1 MTAYN
6 DLRNI
11 LAGYQQA
18 SQTYEKIAHF
28 PEARNAAAQFALEE
42 LGEEGQVEAQILTN
56 PETPIETVA
65 QGLGISLER
74 RKQKL
79 ETLVETKFDEILKD
93 ENIKKE
99 KLEES
104 LTNYFP
110 RKDVNKK
117 YKELAEYH
125 KIYRNLDL
133 YQNKEKLEPEM
144 VKGIL
149 SSALKDIVG
158 YYENQYKEE
167 TGDSNEVKKQ
177 KGLLKNF
184 FLSLYIGR
192 DGKPVRG
199 GENLMLKYA
208 SINKD
213 KLEDFEENLKTKEA
227 LADYIQAT
235 LPEDKQFRVNF
246 FGRLVG

>member
-1 MTAYN
+1 MTSYD
-6 DLRNI
+6 DLTKV

-18 SQTYEKIAHF
+18 SQTYEKISHF

-42 LGEEGQVEAQILTN
+42 LGEEGEVEVQILTN

-65 QGLGISLER
+65 QGLKLSLAR
-74 RKQKL
+74 RQQKL
-79 ETLVETKFDEILKD
+79 EELVENKFEEILND
-93 ENIKKE
+93 GNIKKE

-117 YKELAEYH
+117 YKELVEAH
-125 KIYRNLDL
+125 KVRNNLVL
-133 YQNKEKLEPEM
+133 YENREKIEPET

-149 SSALKDIVG
+149 SEMAKEIVK
-158 YYENQYKEE
+158 YYEAQYKEE

-177 KGLLKNF
+177 KELLKNF
-184 FLSLYIGR
+184 FLSLYVR
-192 DGKPVRG
+192 EGKPVVE
-199 GENLMLKYA
+199 GENITKKYFT
-208 SINKD
+208 INKD
-213 KLEDFEENLKTKEA
+213 KLEDFGESLKTKEA

-235 LPEDKQFRVNF
+235 LPEDKNTRLKFL
-246 FGRLVG
+246 GRLIG

>member
-1 MTAYN
+1 MTAYD
-6 DLRNI
+6 DLTKV
-11 LAGYQQA
+11 LTGYQQA

-42 LGEEGQVEAQILTN
+42 LGEEGEVEAQILLN

-79 ETLVETKFDEILKD
+79 EELVENKFDEILND
-93 ENIKKE
+93 RNIKKE

-117 YKELAEYH
+117 YKELAEAH
-125 KIYRNLDL
+125 KVRNNLVL
-133 YQNKEKLEPEM
+133 YENREKLEPEA
-144 VKGIL
+144 VNGIL
-149 SSALKDIVG
+149 NNAIKEVVE
-158 YYENQYKEE
+158 YYEAQYKEE
-167 TGDSNEVKKQ
+167 RGDDNEVKKQ
-177 KGLLKNF
+177 KKLLKNF
-184 FLSLYIGR
+184 FLSLYIR
-192 DGKPVRG
+192 DGKPVRD

-208 SINKD
+208 QINKD
-213 KLEDFEENLKTKEA
+213 KLENFGESLKTKEA

-235 LPEDKQFRVNF
+235 LPEDKNTRLKFL
-246 FGRLVG
+246 GRLMG